1 MEKELSGMEDSVNE
15 VLLRQLISSVQDV
28 KVNQNKNTES
38 LNSVVLTITEL
49 SVTQK
54 AQQDRLNS
62 FWRVEWSNL
71 LTDVSDVTARV
82 SIIERQMSKGEGEDL
97 SGKVKQLQLDVE
109 QMKKFRLEILAT
121 SGAGSI
127 IGGAILWF
135 IMNFIVK

>member
-1 MEKELSGMEDSVNE
+1 MEASVNE

-28 KVNQNKNTES
+28 KTNQDKNTDS

-82 SIIERQMSKGEGEDL
+82 SIIERQMSRGEGEDL
-97 SGKVKQLQLDVE
+97 SGKVKQLQLDVD
-109 QMKKFRLEILAT
+109 QMKKFRVEILAT

-127 IGGAILWF
+127 LGGAILWF
-135 IMNFIVK
+135 IMNFLVK

>member
-1 MEKELSGMEDSVNE
+1 MGKELSGMEASVNE

-28 KVNQNKNTES
+28 KTNQDKNTDS

-82 SIIERQMSKGEGEDL
+82 SIIERQMSRGEGEDL
-97 SGKVKQLQLDVE
+97 SGKVKQLQLDVD
-109 QMKKFRLEILAT
+109 QMKKFRVEILAT

-127 IGGAILWF
+127 LGGAILWF
-135 IMNFIVK
+135 IMNFLVK